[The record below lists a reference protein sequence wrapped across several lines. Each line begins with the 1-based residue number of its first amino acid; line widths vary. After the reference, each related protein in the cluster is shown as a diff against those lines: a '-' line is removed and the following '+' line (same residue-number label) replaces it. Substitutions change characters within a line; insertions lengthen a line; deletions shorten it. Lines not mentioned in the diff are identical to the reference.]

1 MQQGQVPVCD
11 PAGHPLVMAQ
21 AGDTWLGEAPWER
34 CWWVGQEAAMCPGSK
49 GGHLPPGL
57 DGQEC
62 GQEIKRGHC
71 PGYCVRISDPQDKND
86 VGKLEGVW

>member
-1 MQQGQVPVCD
+1 
-11 PAGHPLVMAQ
+11 
-21 AGDTWLGEAPWER
+21 
-34 CWWVGQEAAMCPGSK
+34 MCPGSK
-49 GGHLPPGL
+49 GGQLPPGL